1 MRHRTYGLYLSVAVI
16 CYGPCVWAQQAQ
28 QNGSASVPK
37 LVQFSG
43 TVNDASARPVAG
55 VTFSLYKDQEGGAPM
70 WQETQ
75 NVSLD
80 ESGRYS
86 VMLGA
91 TTNSGLPAELFTSGQ
106 ARWLGVQP
114 ESQAEQP
121 RVLLLSVPYAL
132 KAADAETIGGLR
144 PSAFMLAPL
153 AVSGGTAETSAA
165 TPATG
170 AVTPA
175 LTGNG
180 TLDFVPL
187 WTPNG
192 NTLGNSII
200 FQSSSS
206 EIGIGTQTPGAKLD
220 VAGSGK
226 VRGTLL
232 LPAAGSA
239 TASGGKN
246 SQPLNLA
253 ASAFSSSVSTAVSET
268 FSLRAEPAG
277 NDTPTPS
284 ATLNLLFGSGTSSP
298 TETGLNISSTGLV
311 TFAPGQTF
319 PGTGTISGVTASSGL
334 TGGGTSGN
342 VTLGLLT
349 SCAANQVLQW
359 NGSTWVCASV
369 GTGNGTITGVTAGTD
384 LTGGGTNGTVTLN
397 LDTNKVPQLS
407 TNNTYTGIQSFNAP
421 IAGQTGTFLG
431 NTSGVVFTA
440 SNSNGTGIAILAQS
454 TGFGGVG
461 LEGSGSIG
469 VLGNATGQ
477 GPGVA
482 ASGSSL
488 GLRAEATSSNNTT
501 TAVLGQTTSLSGTTF
516 GVNGSSLSATGMGV
530 LGQGSGYSK
539 TGTGIIGCCPVGVW
553 GDMSSNAGG
562 AAGLVGTAD
571 DARAIFL
578 QNNSPSGVPTAY
590 MFQGASGK
598 LALLAGGAVG
608 ACTVDTSGNLVCHGS
623 ISAVVPVDGGARQ
636 VALYAVEAPQ
646 NWFEDFGSG
655 NLANGAAS
663 VALEPTFAQTVNA
676 ATDYHVFLTPE
687 GDCRGLY
694 VSNKT
699 AAGFEVHEL
708 SGGQSNVAFA
718 YRIVALRRGYEDV
731 RLADKSELMAQW
743 KAGIPKVTATPARR

>member
-1 MRHRTYGLYLSVAVI
+1 VRHRTYGLYLSVAVI

-200 FQSSSS
+200 FQSGSS

-253 ASAFSSSVSTAVSET
+253 ASAFSSSVSTAV
-268 FSLRAEPAG
+268 R
-277 NDTPTPS
+277 
-284 ATLNLLFGSGTSSP
+284 
-298 TETGLNISSTGLV
+298 
-311 TFAPGQTF
+311 
-319 PGTGTISGVTASSGL
+319 
-334 TGGGTSGN
+334 
-342 VTLGLLT
+342 
-349 SCAANQVLQW
+349 
-359 NGSTWVCASV
+359 
-369 GTGNGTITGVTAGTD
+369 
-384 LTGGGTNGTVTLN
+384 
-397 LDTNKVPQLS
+397 
-407 TNNTYTGIQSFNAP
+407 
-421 IAGQTGTFLG
+421 
-431 NTSGVVFTA
+431 
-440 SNSNGTGIAILAQS
+440 
-454 TGFGGVG
+454 
-461 LEGSGSIG
+461 
-469 VLGNATGQ
+469 
-477 GPGVA
+477 
-482 ASGSSL
+482 
-488 GLRAEATSSNNTT
+488 
-501 TAVLGQTTSLSGTTF
+501 
-516 GVNGSSLSATGMGV
+516 
-530 LGQGSGYSK
+530 
-539 TGTGIIGCCPVGVW
+539 
-553 GDMSSNAGG
+553 
-562 AAGLVGTAD
+562 
-571 DARAIFL
+571 
-578 QNNSPSGVPTAY
+578 
-590 MFQGASGK
+590 
-598 LALLAGGAVG
+598 
-608 ACTVDTSGNLVCHGS
+608 
-623 ISAVVPVDGGARQ
+623 
-636 VALYAVEAPQ
+636 
-646 NWFEDFGSG
+646 
-655 NLANGAAS
+655 
-663 VALEPTFAQTVNA
+663 
-676 ATDYHVFLTPE
+676 
-687 GDCRGLY
+687 
-694 VSNKT
+694 
-699 AAGFEVHEL
+699 
-708 SGGQSNVAFA
+708 
-718 YRIVALRRGYEDV
+718 
-731 RLADKSELMAQW
+731 
-743 KAGIPKVTATPARR
+743 